1 MGSEMCIRDR
11 IVCGTMVLSMTACGG
26 SKETPAAQND
36 VSVQAE
42 ADTVEDAEAEETGAK
57 EMCSDETFAS
67 LQEVFGLL
75 TDLHNQTVDLYSEDQ
90 IAADA
95 DLEDALNQ
103 SADAINQ
110 MGELTQENISEDDAL
125 VLLNAMETL
134 ADALYAADE
143 AMMGEVTES
152 TPCSDETFAV
162 LQSNYQLL
170 VEAYN
175 AVSDAYMSDEI
186 EQSDEVEA
194 NLNQAKELIESLG
207 EVDQASL
214 AEEDAESTI
223 DAMSAINDYL
233 AAILEAM

>member
-1 MGSEMCIRDR
+1 MKKLLAL

-207 EVDQASL
+207 EVDQQALLRKTQSQL
-214 AEEDAESTI
+214 L
-223 DAMSAINDYL
+223 ML
-233 AAILEAM
+233 

>member
-1 MGSEMCIRDR
+1 
-11 IVCGTMVLSMTACGG
+11 MTACGG

-214 AEEDAESTI
+214 VEEDAESTI

>member
-1 MGSEMCIRDR
+1 
-11 IVCGTMVLSMTACGG
+11 MTACGG

-233 AAILEAM
+233 AAILEEM

>member
-1 MGSEMCIRDR
+1 MKKLLAL

-42 ADTVEDAEAEETGAK
+42 ADTVEDAEVEETGAK

>member
-1 MGSEMCIRDR
+1 MKKLLAL

-42 ADTVEDAEAEETGAK
+42 ADTVEDAEAEAEETGAK

>member
-1 MGSEMCIRDR
+1 MKKLLAL

-170 VEAYN
+170 VEVYN

>member
-1 MGSEMCIRDR
+1 MKKLLAL

-170 VEAYN
+170 VETYN

-186 EQSDEVEA
+186 AQSDEVEA

-214 AEEDAESTI
+214 VEEDAESTI

>member
-1 MGSEMCIRDR
+1 MRNC
-11 IVCGTMVLSMTACGG
+11 VPPCGG

-214 AEEDAESTI
+214 VEEDAESTI

>member
-1 MGSEMCIRDR
+1 
-11 IVCGTMVLSMTACGG
+11 MTACGG

-67 LQEVFGLL
+67 LQKVFGLL

>member
-1 MGSEMCIRDR
+1 MWNNGIIHDCMWR
-11 IVCGTMVLSMTACGG
+11 IQGDSR
-26 SKETPAAQND
+26 AQND

>member
-1 MGSEMCIRDR
+1 MKKLLAL

-42 ADTVEDAEAEETGAK
+42 ADTVEDAEETGAK

>member
-1 MGSEMCIRDR
+1 MKKLLAL

-214 AEEDAESTI
+214 VEEDAESTI

>member
-1 MGSEMCIRDR
+1 MKKLLAL
-11 IVCGTMVLSMTACGG
+11 IVCGAMVLSMTACGG

-214 AEEDAESTI
+214 VEEDAESTI

>member
-1 MGSEMCIRDR
+1 
-11 IVCGTMVLSMTACGG
+11 MTACGG

-36 VSVQAE
+36 VSVQ
-42 ADTVEDAEAEETGAK
+42 AEAEETGAK

-214 AEEDAESTI
+214 VEEDAESTI

>member
-1 MGSEMCIRDR
+1 MYKR
-11 IVCGTMVLSMTACGG
+11 
-26 SKETPAAQND
+26 Q
-36 VSVQAE
+36 VQAE

-143 AMMGEVTES
+143 AMMGEVT
-152 TPCSDETFAV
+152 
-162 LQSNYQLL
+162 
-170 VEAYN
+170 
-175 AVSDAYMSDEI
+175 AVSYTHLDVYKR
-186 EQSDEVEA
+186 Q
-194 NLNQAKELIESLG
+194 QQGFSLRR
-207 EVDQASL
+207 L
-214 AEEDAESTI
+214 
-223 DAMSAINDYL
+223 
-233 AAILEAM
+233 

>member
-1 MGSEMCIRDR
+1 MKKLLAL

-214 AEEDAESTI
+214 VGERKRELNRLQKMPEG
-223 DAMSAINDYL
+223 INIFHSKQKQGL
-233 AAILEAM
+233 

>member
-1 MGSEMCIRDR
+1 MKKLLAL

-134 ADALYAADE
+134 
-143 AMMGEVTES
+143 T
-152 TPCSDETFAV
+152 
-162 LQSNYQLL
+162 
-170 VEAYN
+170 
-175 AVSDAYMSDEI
+175 
-186 EQSDEVEA
+186 
-194 NLNQAKELIESLG
+194 SLDKG
-207 EVDQASL
+207 TQPFVVCDG
-214 AEEDAESTI
+214 
-223 DAMSAINDYL
+223 
-233 AAILEAM
+233 

>member
-1 MGSEMCIRDR
+1 MKKLLAL

-26 SKETPAAQND
+26 SKETPAVQND

>member
-1 MGSEMCIRDR
+1 MKKLLAL

-152 TPCSDETFAV
+152 TSCSDETFAV

>member
-1 MGSEMCIRDR
+1 
-11 IVCGTMVLSMTACGG
+11 MTACGG

-143 AMMGEVTES
+143 AMRGEVTES

-214 AEEDAESTI
+214 VEEDAESTI

>member
-1 MGSEMCIRDR
+1 MKKLLAL

-42 ADTVEDAEAEETGAK
+42 ADTVEDAEETGAK

-214 AEEDAESTI
+214 VEEDAESTI

>member
-1 MGSEMCIRDR
+1 MKKLLAL
-11 IVCGTMVLSMTACGG
+11 IVCGTTVLSMTACGG

-214 AEEDAESTI
+214 VEEDAESTI

>member
-1 MGSEMCIRDR
+1 MKKLLAL

-42 ADTVEDAEAEETGAK
+42 ADPVEDAEAEETGAK

-214 AEEDAESTI
+214 VEEDAESTI

>member
-1 MGSEMCIRDR
+1 MKKLLAL

-152 TPCSDETFAV
+152 TPCSAETSAE